1 LGLDNKSCQ
10 LTPEVDAKSVADKLC
25 NTENVKNEEGDGQEK
40 REKAE
45 AKQKRWKMQ

>member
-1 LGLDNKSCQ
+1 
-10 LTPEVDAKSVADKLC
+10 
-25 NTENVKNEEGDGQEK
+25 VKNEEGDGWEK